1 MGGTLIQP
9 SATSWSTF
17 RSLPVSREAAAVGVS
32 DLARHH
38 AADRLR
44 QLALANRLDTSCR
57 LPSLLPGQILCSY
70 SEIAGDDQVDPH
82 AMTTPVLA
90 IS

>member
-57 LPSLLPGQILCSY
+57 LPSLLQIHVESRNRFFQCLFDACGQPIEFL
-70 SEIAGDDQVDPH
+70 
-82 AMTTPVLA
+82 
-90 IS
+90 